1 MSTDPTAMSSGG
13 RSRGRPS
20 IGPSVPIRLSDE
32 DKLFAEALGKG
43 VAAEGVRL
51 AIRAADKLGPNA
63 VLTLLEI
70 AQASAPVSPSV
81 PKGRGRPKIGKPF
94 PARLCDEDA
103 DKARLLGKVGK
114 VEADEKTVLAEGAR
128 RAIKVCKYLGLE
140 PFHKLVSG
148 EIPEPQQTGQ
158 HAVHMAN

>member
-20 IGPSVPIRLSDE
+20 IGPSVPIRLSEE

-70 AQASAPVSPSV
+70 AQASSLAPPSG
-81 PKGRGRPKIGKPF
+81 PKGRGRPKIGNPF
-94 PARLCDEDA
+94 PTRLCEEDA
-103 DKARLLGKVGK
+103 GKARLLGKVGK
-114 VEADEKTVLAEGAR
+114 VIEDEKTVLAEGAR

-140 PFHKLVSG
+140 PIHKLVSG
-148 EIPEPQQTGQ
+148 ETSETQQTGQ
-158 HAVHMAN
+158 HTAHMAN